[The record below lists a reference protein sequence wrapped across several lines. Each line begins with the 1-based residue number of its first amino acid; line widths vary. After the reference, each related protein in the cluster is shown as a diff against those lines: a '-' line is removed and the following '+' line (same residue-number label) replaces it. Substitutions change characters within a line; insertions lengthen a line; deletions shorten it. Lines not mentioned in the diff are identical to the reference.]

1 MDEITI
7 IPALLCDSEIWTT
20 SSGHLK
26 ASWGISSKS
35 IKFTEGWAN
44 RNYQLLPNNLPQSRG
59 PSCTLSSIGQAK
71 SFPWQHQTPENY
83 FLFQALFRDEGREDF
98 SRIEKIFQ
106 GSAQIFLGAEG
117 GSATSPPIPGNLYPI
132 TAQIEKEHSRMVL
145 GTLNLC
151 TGNTQIPCLNVG
163 LSTLSHKLLDQ
174 WK

>member
-44 RNYQLLPNNLPQSRG
+44 GNYQLLPNNLPQSRG

-71 SFPWQHQTPENY
+71 SFPWQHQTTDNY

-106 GSAQIFLGAEG
+106 GSAHIFLGAMGEMQLHRQFLG
-117 GSATSPPIPGNLYPI
+117 ISTPSLLKLRRNIQGWYWEHWVYALVTHRYP
-132 TAQIEKEHSRMVL
+132 V
-145 GTLNLC
+145 
-151 TGNTQIPCLNVG
+151 
-163 LSTLSHKLLDQ
+163 
-174 WK
+174 